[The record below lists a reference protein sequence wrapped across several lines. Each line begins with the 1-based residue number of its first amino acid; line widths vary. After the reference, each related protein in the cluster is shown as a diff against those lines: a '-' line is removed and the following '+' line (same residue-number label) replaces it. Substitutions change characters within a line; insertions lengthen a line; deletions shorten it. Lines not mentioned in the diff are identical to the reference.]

1 MARRPNYNFEKRQ
14 KEIDKQKKKE
24 EKAAKKLARKEGG
37 GLEDEFGNP
46 IDDEGTEGPGG
57 ETEPDDEDDA

>member
-37 GLEDEFGNP
+37 GDDELGGAM
-46 IDDEGTEGPGG
+46 DEGTEGPGG
-57 ETEPDDEDDA
+57 ETEPSYEDGA

>member
-37 GLEDEFGNP
+37 DDDELGGVM
-46 IDDEGTEGPGG
+46 DEGTEGPGG
-57 ETEPDDEDDA
+57 ETEPADEDDA

>member
-37 GLEDEFGNP
+37 DDELGGVMY
-46 IDDEGTEGPGG
+46 EGTEGPGG
-57 ETEPDDEDDA
+57 ETEPSDEDDA

>member
-37 GLEDEFGNP
+37 GDDELDGVM
-46 IDDEGTEGPGG
+46 DEGTEGPGG
-57 ETEPDDEDDA
+57 ETEPSDEDDA